1 MQIKANTND
10 NPVFNAGS
18 TAKTAIDEKSSQ
30 KSRKNNRTSI
40 FAGDLGL
47 HGNAVTLR
55 KQCAQRKALKIVKD
69 AWSSDKKIDLNMSD
83 INDKLAQLRDD
94 RNVYTDIIADD
105 DAEKE
110 ALQQMYG
117 VDADSQEQK
126 DLELLERKDEL
137 GILASDFLSIET
149 REKLAAAMGVTLLT
163 AEEEARLKEL
173 EGQPIT
179 EYQSRCLEIAGRQ
192 SNFRKAKKDT
202 EDLINIYSTSLHDM
216 KLERLKFHDMADAG
230 KEADEELS
238 SVSREVIGILTEEAK
253 DSIDKALEEKREE
266 ARERAEEKE
275 AQEEKID
282 QRKKEQEELEL
293 KIDEFHEKNE
303 KQEELRKNAE
313 ERSREDADLL
323 EDILNHETDSIDM
336 ASDAQ
341 TQIKN
346 MLHKMKLLEEDLK
359 GSTIDNQL

>member
-1 MQIKANTND
+1 MQIKANPND
-10 NPVFNAGS
+10 NPAISVSS
-18 TAKTAIDEKSSQ
+18 TTKTSADEKSGR

-47 HGNAVTLR
+47 HEDAVTLR

-69 AWSSDKKIDLNMSD
+69 AWKSDKKIDQNMSD
-83 INDKLAQLRDD
+83 INDKLTQLRDD
-94 RNVYTDIIADD
+94 RNAYTDIIADD
-105 DAEKE
+105 DAKKE

-117 VDADSQEQK
+117 VKTGSQEQK
-126 DLELLERKDEL
+126 DLELLEKKAEL
-137 GILASDFLSIET
+137 GILASDFLPRET

-163 AEEEARLKEL
+163 VEEEVRLKEL
-173 EGQPIT
+173 EDLPLT
-179 EYQSRCLEIAGRQ
+179 EYQERCLEITDRQ
-192 SNFRKAKKDT
+192 SNFKKEKKDT
-202 EDLINIYSTSLHDM
+202 EDLINIYSTSLYDM
-216 KLERLKFHDMADAG
+216 KLERLKFHDMADAR

-238 SVSREVIGILTEEAK
+238 SVSREVVGILTKEAK

-266 ARERAEEKE
+266 AKEKAEEKA

-282 QRKKEQEELEL
+282 QRKKEQEELDL
-293 KIDEFHEKNE
+293 RIDDFHEKNE
-303 KQEELRKNAE
+303 KQEETRKEAE

-323 EDILNHETDSIDM
+323 EGILNHKADSTDM

-341 TQIKN
+341 AQIKN